1 MIFSSENIF
10 FLSQLCHQDSNS
22 SYLALAVRFVLNC
35 FTALRSLIFNS
46 GLLRYHIFHVNC
58 LCIWKD
64 AKTSS
69 RVYTRLKLSIWGW
82 NWPVLHLTHSPRIYV
97 CIPLVTSL
105 TLPKCCTT
113 LYPMWGYVFDTM
125 YNSVFTLSLHTRSIY
140 YFISVIEPSGNISE
154 WSISFSGG
162 SVWKDLLGEI
172 NLFFYN
178 FVCSAPFSKLWRT
191 IHLHWDLKSIAA
203 VRSEFKIHSK
213 ISNKSFCKN
222 G

>member
-1 MIFSSENIF
+1 MLVKECFRSASCSVAKICYRCIKMFFDLPQIGVMDVGTKSVSPFLEWEERAYVKRARKKDFFFFSMIFSSENIF

-22 SYLALAVRFVLNC
+22 SYLALAARFVLNC

-82 NWPVLHLTHSPRIYV
+82 NWPVLYLTHSPRIYV

-105 TLPKCCTT
+105 TLPKMLHNTIS
-113 LYPMWGYVFDTM
+113 YVR
-125 YNSVFTLSLHTRSIY
+125 VRLWY
-140 YFISVIEPSGNISE
+140 YV
-154 WSISFSGG
+154 
-162 SVWKDLLGEI
+162 
-172 NLFFYN
+172 
-178 FVCSAPFSKLWRT
+178 
-191 IHLHWDLKSIAA
+191 
-203 VRSEFKIHSK
+203 
-213 ISNKSFCKN
+213 
-222 G
+222 